1 MKKEINKKYNS
12 SRYLIKRLFT
22 NYISPSKH
30 KLSLSFLF
38 MIVNACTTAFGAWII
53 QPSLDYIF
61 INQNYYML
69 YIIPLIIVLNSIISG
84 VASFYESVL
93 MKRVGQEI
101 VANIQIE
108 LYEHL
113 IHADLT
119 FLFQFPSGNL
129 ISRFTNDIN
138 MLKNV
143 TSKIF
148 TGIIKEFIT
157 LLGLLSV
164 MFYQS
169 FSLTLI
175 VILTFPLSFYPVI
188 KLGNKMKMLSK
199 NMQEKLGDFTVRL
212 DETFQ
217 NIKIIK
223 SYCRE
228 KYEINRAKIILN
240 KLLSLFKRA
249 AYIESASSP
258 IMEIIGG
265 IAVAMIIFYGGVE
278 VMNNKTT
285 TGAFFSFIVA
295 LISAYKP
302 LKSLS
307 KLNTLMQEGLSSS
320 RRLFL
325 MLDVS
330 PEVKMK
336 QDKKNLILKKFDIT
350 FNNVSFLYQYNNI
363 ILDKININI
372 KQGQTTALIGRSG
385 VGKSTI
391 FNLLQKLY
399 NVNCGEISIGGINI
413 ENIKLNILRQ
423 NIAFVSQDINLFDDT
438 IMENIKYG
446 KLNATNKE
454 VIDASIIASAHEF
467 IKKLPQQYNT
477 HIGQNGMK
485 LSGGQKQ
492 RLSIARAVLKNA
504 PILLLDEATSAL
516 DSISEEKIHASL
528 NDFKKDKTTIIIGHK
543 ISAIKCVDNIFFL
556 FQGKIHK
563 FNSYNDFI
571 LNSKIYTNFISVK
584 N

>member
-1 MKKEINKKYNS
+1 
-12 SRYLIKRLFT
+12 
-22 NYISPSKH
+22 
-30 KLSLSFLF
+30 
-38 MIVNACTTAFGAWII
+38 MIINACTTAFSAWII

-69 YIIPLIIVLNSIISG
+69 YVIPLIIILNSIISG
-84 VASFYESVL
+84 ITSFYESVL
-93 MKRVGQEI
+93 IKRVGQQI

-113 IHADLT
+113 LYADLR

-138 MLKNV
+138 ILKTV
-143 TSKIF
+143 TSRIF
-148 TGIIKEFIT
+148 TSIIKEFIT
-157 LLGLLSV
+157 LLSLLGV

-169 FSLTLI
+169 FALTLI
-175 VILTFPLSFYPVI
+175 VILMFPLSFYPI
-188 KLGNKMKMLSK
+188 TKLGNKMKTLSN

-212 DETFQ
+212 DETFH

-228 KYEINRAKIILN
+228 RYEINRARIIIN

-265 IAVAMIIFYGGVE
+265 IAVATIIFYGGVE

-307 KLNTLMQEGLSSS
+307 KLNTLVQEGLSSS
-320 RRLFL
+320 KRLFL
-325 MLDVS
+325 MLDVK
-330 PEVKMK
+330 PESKVK
-336 QDKKNLILKKFDIT
+336 QNQSNLVLKKFDIK
-350 FNNVSFLYQYNNI
+350 FDNVSFLYQYNHI
-363 ILDKININI
+363 ILNKININI
-372 KQGQTTALIGRSG
+372 KEGQTIALIGGSG

-391 FNLLQKLY
+391 FHLLQRLY
-399 NVNCGEISIGGINI
+399 NVSLGKIYIGGVNI

-423 NIAFVSQDINLFDDT
+423 NIALVSQDINLFDDT

-454 VIDASIIASAHEF
+454 IMDASIVASAHEF

-477 HIGQNGMK
+477 RIGQNGIK

-492 RLSIARAVLKNA
+492 KLSIARAVLKNA
-504 PILLLDEATSAL
+504 PILLLDEVTSAL
-516 DSISEEKIHASL
+516 DSIAEEKVQSAL
-528 NDFKKDKTTIIIGHK
+528 NSFKQNKTTIIIGHK
-543 ISAIKCVDNIFFL
+543 TSTIKDVDNIFFL
-556 FQGKIHK
+556 FQGKIKK
-563 FNSYNDFI
+563 FNSYDDFT
-571 LNSKIYTNFISVK
+571 LNIKTHTKMISVH
-584 N
+584 NQ